1 MFPDR
6 SSRNRMAGFGLLL
19 TVCLVLVGSSRVSA
33 DEPATAEPAATDLS
47 QFYGFSGLEVYKI
60 DARVLNLRAAELNG
74 DGKSDLIMIDNF
86 ASCLRLML
94 QKPADQADAATTAAA
109 APAAA
114 PVKTAAVSSGA
125 AVNET
130 GSDRRF
136 EERKLPLDRAV
147 AAIEL
152 GDFNADGR
160 ADIAAVGAP
169 DQFSIRFQPA
179 AGVRDWSEIW
189 TVRLPDLEPTSG
201 MLTTGDLNGDGRDD
215 AAVIGK
221 DCTWLILQGDGG
233 KMQAPL
239 RLINTSP
246 RQALLRAA
254 DLNGDGR
261 ADLSYL
267 FGEANSRELG
277 VRLQTADGRL
287 GPELSFSGSSP
298 RAVTVAAL
306 DTKAG
311 SEITTID
318 SRTGRIVVRSLLP
331 AGASPDGPAER
342 LVHYGIGPGTA
353 NRDRAAVAGDFDG
366 DGRTDLLVNDPEQ
379 AQLLLYRQNGV
390 DGLGAVEEYPGLVG
404 VTDLAAGDLNQDGRL
419 EAVLISSRE
428 GVVARTEF
436 VGGRLTFPEVLL
448 KKPEGWELATLA
460 LLPASAGQRI
470 VVGMTSGSGNAA
482 KLQYTVHDRAA
493 DGTWKPA
500 DGSQTVELAGAVG
513 PRGVKLLPM
522 DVNGDQRLDL
532 LSIAGG
538 AAKAGVQVLQVQDDG
553 SLTVVSQASQLDPG
567 ITAPGRSFVRGSQ
580 LLAARDNFAR
590 RLTFDSGGWK
600 VEDQFNAGEASA
612 KLEGVAA
619 LNLDGQPGDEIV
631 LVDTGVRKLRVL
643 RQEGLVYRP
652 WKEIEPGSLQYS
664 SMLTADLNS
673 DGAED
678 LIVLG
683 SQQFGVLYTG
693 VAQASLKEVASFESS
708 REKAFPAD
716 VIVGDINGDGQ
727 TDMTAIDTSIDGLAI
742 MAFDERTGIREATNF
757 RVFEEKRLVSQ
768 AENRGTQPREGIVA
782 DVTGDGRSDLLLLC
796 HDRLLLYPQD
806 TGVPTAAGGQGN

>member
-1 MFPDR
+1 MR
-6 SSRNRMAGFGLLL
+6 SG
-19 TVCLVLVGSSRVSA
+19 
-33 DEPATAEPAATDLS
+33 
-47 QFYGFSGLEVYKI
+47 
-60 DARVLNLRAAELNG
+60 
-74 DGKSDLIMIDNF
+74 
-86 ASCLRLML
+86 
-94 QKPADQADAATTAAA
+94 
-109 APAAA
+109 
-114 PVKTAAVSSGA
+114 
-125 AVNET
+125 
-130 GSDRRF
+130 
-136 EERKLPLDRAV
+136 KLPLDRAV

-189 TVRLPDLEPTSG
+189 SVRLPDLEPTSG

-428 GVVARTEF
+428 GVVGER
-436 VGGRLTFPEVLL
+436 
-448 KKPEGWELATLA
+448 
-460 LLPASAGQRI
+460 
-470 VVGMTSGSGNAA
+470 N
-482 KLQYTVHDRAA
+482 
-493 DGTWKPA
+493 
-500 DGSQTVELAGAVG
+500 
-513 PRGVKLLPM
+513 
-522 DVNGDQRLDL
+522 
-532 LSIAGG
+532 LS
-538 AAKAGVQVLQVQDDG
+538 
-553 SLTVVSQASQLDPG
+553 
-567 ITAPGRSFVRGSQ
+567 
-580 LLAARDNFAR
+580 
-590 RLTFDSGGWK
+590 
-600 VEDQFNAGEASA
+600 
-612 KLEGVAA
+612 
-619 LNLDGQPGDEIV
+619 
-631 LVDTGVRKLRVL
+631 
-643 RQEGLVYRP
+643 
-652 WKEIEPGSLQYS
+652 
-664 SMLTADLNS
+664 
-673 DGAED
+673 
-678 LIVLG
+678 
-683 SQQFGVLYTG
+683 
-693 VAQASLKEVASFESS
+693 
-708 REKAFPAD
+708 
-716 VIVGDINGDGQ
+716 
-727 TDMTAIDTSIDGLAI
+727 
-742 MAFDERTGIREATNF
+742 
-757 RVFEEKRLVSQ
+757 
-768 AENRGTQPREGIVA
+768 VA
-782 DVTGDGRSDLLLLC
+782 D
-796 HDRLLLYPQD
+796 
-806 TGVPTAAGGQGN
+806 

>member
-1 MFPDR
+1 MIRP
-6 SSRNRMAGFGLLL
+6 SRCCVHIADLIRCL
-19 TVCLVLVGSSRVSA
+19 TACAALAAADSRAVA
-33 DEPATAEPAATDLS
+33 DEPPAATPQPATDLA
-47 QFYGFSGLEVYKI
+47 QFYGFAGLEVFRI
-60 DARVLNLRAAELNG
+60 DARVLNLRSAELNG

-94 QKPADQADAATTAAA
+94 QKPAEATGADANAPAPA
-109 APAAA
+109 APAG
-114 PVKTAAVSSGA
+114 PS
-125 AVNET
+125 VNDT

-136 EERKLPLDRAV
+136 EERRLPLDRAV

-160 ADIAAVGAP
+160 ADIAAIGAP

-179 AGVRDWSEIW
+179 PGVREWSEVW
-189 TVRLPDLEPTSG
+189 NVRLPDLEPTAG

-221 DCTWLILQGDGG
+221 DCTWLILQGADG
-233 KMQAPL
+233 KMLAPL
-239 RLINTSP
+239 RVLNTSP

-261 ADLSYL
+261 ADLSYV
-267 FGEANSRELG
+267 FGEANARELG

-298 RAVTVAAL
+298 RAVTVAAV
-306 DTKAG
+306 DAKAG

-318 SRTGRIVVRSLLP
+318 SRTGRIVVRSLVA
-331 AGASPDGPAER
+331 AGASPDGPSER

-353 NRDRAAVAGDFDG
+353 NRDRAAAAADFDG

-379 AQLLLYRQNGV
+379 AQLLLYRQNAV
-390 DGLGAVEEYPGLVG
+390 DGLGAVEEFPALVG
-404 VTDLAAGDLNQDGRL
+404 ITDLAAGDLNQDGRP

-448 KKPEGWELATLA
+448 KKPEGWELAAVA
-460 LLPASAGQRI
+460 LIPGPQGQRI
-470 VVGMTSGSGNAA
+470 VLGTTQGSGNSAR
-482 KLQYTVHDRAA
+482 LQYLIHDRAA
-493 DGTWKPA
+493 DGSWKPA
-500 DGSQTVELAGAVG
+500 DGSQPVELVGAVG
-513 PRGVKLLPM
+513 PRGVKLIPM
-522 DVNGDQRLDL
+522 DVDGDQRPEL
-532 LSIAGG
+532 LSIAAG
-538 AAKAGVQVLQVQDDG
+538 AAKTGVHVLQVQDNG
-553 SLTVVSQASQLDPG
+553 SLSVASQASQLDPG
-567 ITAPGRSFVRGSQ
+567 ITAPGRAFVRGGQ

-590 RLTFDSGGWK
+590 RLTFAAGGWK

-643 RQEGLVYRP
+643 RQEGMVFRP
-652 WKEIEPGSLQYS
+652 WKEIDPGSLQYS
-664 SMLTADLNS
+664 SMFTADLNS
-673 DGAED
+673 DGSED
-678 LIVLG
+678 LVVLG
-683 SQQFGVLYTG
+683 SQQFGVLYCG
-693 VAQASLKEVASFESS
+693 VAQASLKEVATFESS
-708 REKAFPAD
+708 RDKAFPAD

-727 TDMTAIDTSIDGLAI
+727 TDLTMIDTSIEGLALL
-742 MAFDERTGIREATNF
+742 AFDERNGIREATHF
-757 RVFEEKRLVSQ
+757 RVFEEKRLVSE
-768 AENRGTQPREGIVA
+768 AENRGTQPREAVVA
-782 DVTGDGRSDLLLLC
+782 DVTGDGLGDLLLLC

-806 TGVPTAAGGQGN
+806 SGASPAPAPAAP

>member
-1 MFPDR
+1 MSQPSPCR
-6 SSRNRMAGFGLLL
+6 TSIAHLRRGL
-19 TVCLVLVGSSRVSA
+19 TVCLAVAGLGFCVFA
-33 DEPATAEPAATDLS
+33 DEPQAPVEQAPAEQPPADLA

-86 ASCLRLML
+86 ASCLRLLL
-94 QKPADQADAATTAAA
+94 QKSAGPNSVPADA
-109 APAAA
+109 APAAT
-114 PVKTAAVSSGA
+114 PTPTPAAV

-136 EERKLPLDRAV
+136 EERRLPLDRAV
-147 AAIEL
+147 AAIEM

-160 ADIAAVGAP
+160 LDIAAVGAP
-169 DQFSIRFQPA
+169 DQFSIRLQPA
-179 AGVRDWSEIW
+179 PGVRDWSDVW

-201 MLTTGDLNGDGRDD
+201 MLTAGDLNGDGKDD

-221 DCTWLILQGDGG
+221 DCTWLILQGADG

-239 RLINTSP
+239 RLLNTSP
-246 RQALLRAA
+246 RQALLRAS

-261 ADLSYL
+261 ADLSYI
-267 FGEANSRELG
+267 FGEASARELG
-277 VRLQTADGRL
+277 MRLQTPDGRL

-298 RAVTVAAL
+298 RAVTIAPV

-311 SEITTID
+311 SEIITID
-318 SRTGRIVVRSLLP
+318 SRTGRILIRGVMP
-331 AGASPDGPAER
+331 AAATPDGPSER

-353 NRDRAAVAGDFDG
+353 NRDRAAAAADFDG
-366 DGRTDLLVNDPEQ
+366 DGRVDLLVNDPEQ

-390 DGLGAVEEYPGLVG
+390 DGLGAVEEFPSLVG
-404 VTDLAAGDLNQDGRL
+404 VTDLATGDLNQDGRQ

-436 VGGRLTFPEVLL
+436 VGGRLSFPEVLL
-448 KKPEGWELATLA
+448 KKPEGWELAAIA
-460 LLPASAGQRI
+460 LLPAAQGQRI
-470 VVGMTSGSGNAA
+470 VLGLTQGSGNAA
-482 KLQYTVHDRAA
+482 KLQYIIHDRAA
-493 DGTWKPA
+493 DGTWKPL
-500 DGSQTVELAGAVG
+500 DGSQPVELTGAVG
-513 PRGVKLLPM
+513 PRGVKLLPL
-522 DVNGDQRLDL
+522 DINGDQRTEL

-538 AAKAGVQVLQVQDDG
+538 AAKSGVHVLEVQDNG
-553 SLTVVSQASQLDPG
+553 SLTVASQTSQLDPG
-567 ITAPGRSFVRGSQ
+567 ITAPGRAFARGGQ
-580 LLAARDNFAR
+580 LFAARDNFAR
-590 RLTFDSGGWK
+590 KLTFTAAGWK

-631 LVDTGVRKLRVL
+631 LVDTGVKKLRIL
-643 RQEGLVYRP
+643 RQEGMVYRP
-652 WKEIEPGSLQYS
+652 WKEIDPGSLQYS

-678 LIVLG
+678 LVVLG
-683 SQQFGVLYTG
+683 SQQFGVLYCG
-693 VAQASLKEVASFESS
+693 VAQVSLKEVASFESS
-708 REKAFPAD
+708 RDKAFPAD
-716 VIVGDINGDGQ
+716 VITGDINGDGQ
-727 TDMTAIDTSIDGLAI
+727 TDLTMIDTSIDGLAI
-742 MAFDERTGIREATNF
+742 LAFDERSGIREATHF

-768 AENRGTQPREGIVA
+768 AENRGTQPREGVVA

-806 TGVPTAAGGQGN
+806 SGAPPAPTR